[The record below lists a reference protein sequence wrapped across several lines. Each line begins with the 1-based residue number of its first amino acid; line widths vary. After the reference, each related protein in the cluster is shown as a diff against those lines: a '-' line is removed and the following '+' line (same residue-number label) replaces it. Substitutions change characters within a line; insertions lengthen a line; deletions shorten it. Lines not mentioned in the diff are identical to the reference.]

1 LEERSAAMT
10 ITTPTDQNMDRTFNR
25 ELPDVQASSPDVRI
39 NLTRVGVKNV
49 KKLVEVHR
57 HDKRPVIFISNFDVY
72 VDLPGSLKGAN
83 LSRNFEV
90 IDEVLQQAIDGDVN
104 MIEKLCSVVARK
116 LLDRHEYADRTEVF
130 MRSEFMVKRETPV
143 SHTVCHEVVKVHAS
157 AVARRTFRDP
167 IVRKSIGAEVTGMT
181 ACPCAQN
188 IMKERAMRVLQGL
201 NVDQHSIDAFFTE
214 VPMATHNQRGKG
226 FLSIE
231 TDDDQHVDLEK
242 VIGILKASMSSG
254 IYELLKRG
262 DEGHVV
268 LAAHKNPRFVED
280 CVRQMAKKVLTEFEY
295 LSGDSVVTIKQT
307 NEESI
312 HQHDAYA
319 ERQATIAE
327 LVDEMNGEN
336 RISGE

>member
-1 LEERSAAMT
+1 MT
-10 ITTPTDQNMDRTFNR
+10 ITTPTDQNLDRTFNR

-57 HDKRPVIFISNFDVY
+57 NDKRPVIFISNFDVY

-307 NEESI
+307 NEES
-312 HQHDAYA
+312 
-319 ERQATIAE
+319 
-327 LVDEMNGEN
+327 
-336 RISGE
+336 

>member
-1 LEERSAAMT
+1 LR
-10 ITTPTDQNMDRTFNR
+10 IPPTRTNDKPENSFAR
-25 ELPDVQASSPDVRI
+25 ELPDTQATPPDVRI

-49 KKLVEVHR
+49 KKLVEVSR
-57 HDKRPVIFISNFDVY
+57 HEKRPVIFISTFDVY

-90 IDEVLQQAIDGDVN
+90 IDEVLQQAIDGDVEE
-104 MIEKLCSVVARK
+104 IENLCSAVARK
-116 LLDRHEYADRTEVF
+116 LLDRHEYADRTEVL

-143 SHTVCHEVVKVHAS
+143 SHTTCHEVVKVHAR
-157 AVARRTFRDP
+157 AIARRTFRQP

-188 IMKERAMRVLQGL
+188 IMKERAEHVFHSLG
-201 NVDQHSIDAFFTE
+201 VDEKTIDGFFAE
-214 VPMATHNQRGKG
+214 VPMATHNQRGRG
-226 FLSIE
+226 FLCIE

-242 VIGILKASMSSG
+242 IIMILKDSMSSG

-262 DEGHVV
+262 DESHVV

-280 CVRQMAKKVLTEFEY
+280 CVREMAKKVLAVFEY

-319 ERQATIAE
+319 ERRATIAE
-327 LVDEMNGEN
+327 LVDELNGDRQQEPA
-336 RISGE
+336 

>member
-1 LEERSAAMT
+1 
-10 ITTPTDQNMDRTFNR
+10 
-25 ELPDVQASSPDVRI
+25 VQASSPDVRI

-57 HDKRPVIFISNFDVY
+57 HGKRPTIFISNFDVY

-90 IDEVLQQAIDGDVN
+90 IDEVLQQAIDGEVN
-104 MIEKLCSVVARK
+104 EIEKLCSVVARK
-116 LLDRHEYADRTEVF
+116 LLDRHEYADRTEVL
-130 MRSEFMVKRETPV
+130 MRSEFMVKRETPI
-143 SHTVCHEVVKVHAS
+143 SHTACHEVVKVHAR
-157 AVARRTFRDP
+157 AIARRTFRSP

-188 IMKERAMRVLQGL
+188 IMKERAMRVLESL
-201 NVDQHSIDAFFTE
+201 DVSKDKIDEFFSA
-214 VPMATHNQRGKG
+214 VPMATHNQRGRG
-226 FLSIE
+226 FLCIE

-242 VIGILKASMSSG
+242 IIMILKDSMSSG

-262 DEGHVV
+262 DEGAVV

-280 CVRQMAKKVLTEFEY
+280 CVREMAKKVLAVFDY

-319 ERQATIAE
+319 ERRATIAE
-327 LVDEMNGEN
+327 LVDELNGDKHNDE
-336 RISGE
+336 

>member
-1 LEERSAAMT
+1 
-10 ITTPTDQNMDRTFNR
+10 
-25 ELPDVQASSPDVRI
+25 
-39 NLTRVGVKNV
+39 
-49 KKLVEVHR
+49 VEVHR
-57 HDKRPVIFISNFDVY
+57 TGKRPVIFISNFDVY

-104 MIEKLCSVVARK
+104 QIEQLCSVVARK
-116 LLDRHEYADRTEVF
+116 LLDRHEYADRTEVL
-130 MRSEFMVKRETPV
+130 MRSEFMVKRETPI
-143 SHTVCHEVVKVHAS
+143 SKTACHEVVKVHAR
-157 AVARRTFRDP
+157 AIARRTFRAP

-188 IMKERAMRVLQGL
+188 IMKERAMRVLEGL
-201 NVDQHSIDAFFTE
+201 DVSKDKIDAFFGE

-226 FLSIE
+226 FLCIE
-231 TDDDQHVDLEK
+231 TDDDQHVDLER
-242 VIGILKASMSSG
+242 VIWILKESMSSG

-262 DEGHVV
+262 DEGAVV

-280 CVRQMAKKVLTEFEY
+280 CVREMAKKVLAEFEY

-319 ERQATIAE
+319 ERKATIAE
-327 LVDEMNGEN
+327 LVDEMNGDKHAT
-336 RISGE
+336 G

>member
-1 LEERSAAMT
+1 MQST
-10 ITTPTDQNMDRTFNR
+10 C
-25 ELPDVQASSPDVRI
+25 PDVRI

-49 KKLVEVHR
+49 KKLVQVSR
-57 HDKRPVIFISNFDVY
+57 ADKRPVIFISNFDVY

-90 IDEVLQQAIDGDVN
+90 IDEVLQQAIDGKVN
-104 MIEKLCSVVARK
+104 EIENLCSVVARK
-116 LLDRHEYADRTEVF
+116 LLDHHEYADRTEVL

-143 SHTVCHEVVKVHAS
+143 SHTICHEVVKVHAR
-157 AVARRTFRDP
+157 AIARRTFRDP

-188 IMKERAMRVLQGL
+188 IMKDRANHVLSDLGMVQ
-201 NVDQHSIDAFFTE
+201 DKIDAFFAE
-214 VPMATHNQRGKG
+214 VPMATHNQRGRG
-226 FLSIE
+226 FLCIE

-242 VIGILKASMSSG
+242 IINILKESMSAG

-262 DEGHVV
+262 DEGSVV

-280 CVRQMAKKVLTEFEY
+280 CVREMAKKVLAEFDY
-295 LSGDSVVTIKQT
+295 LAGDSVVIIKQT

-319 ERQATIAE
+319 ERRATLAE
-327 LVDEMNGEN
+327 LFDELNSERN
-336 RISGE
+336 PVA

>member
-1 LEERSAAMT
+1 M
-10 ITTPTDQNMDRTFNR
+10 
-25 ELPDVQASSPDVRI
+25 
-39 NLTRVGVKNV
+39 
-49 KKLVEVHR
+49 
-57 HDKRPVIFISNFDVY
+57 IFISNFDVY

-104 MIEKLCSVVARK
+104 QIEQLCSVVARK
-116 LLDRHEYADRTEVF
+116 LLDRHEYADRTEVL
-130 MRSEFMVKRETPV
+130 MRSEFMVKRETPI
-143 SHTVCHEVVKVHAS
+143 SKTACHEVVKVHAR
-157 AVARRTFRDP
+157 AIARRTFRAP

-188 IMKERAMRVLQGL
+188 IMKERAMRVLEGL
-201 NVDQHSIDAFFTE
+201 DVSKDKIDAFFGE

-226 FLSIE
+226 FLCIE
-231 TDDDQHVDLEK
+231 TDDDQHVDLER
-242 VIGILKASMSSG
+242 VIWILKESMSSG

-262 DEGHVV
+262 DEGAVV

-280 CVRQMAKKVLTEFEY
+280 CVREMAKKVLAEFEY

-319 ERQATIAE
+319 ERKATIAE
-327 LVDEMNGEN
+327 LVDEMNGDKHAT
-336 RISGE
+336 G

>member
-1 LEERSAAMT
+1 MT
-10 ITTPTDQNMDRTFNR
+10 IRTTHSADAPNRTFDR
-25 ELPDVQASSPDVRI
+25 VLPDVQSTSPDVRI

-57 HDKRPVIFISNFDVY
+57 QGKRPVIFISNFDVY

-104 MIEKLCSVVARK
+104 EIERLCSVVARK

-143 SHTVCHEVVKVHAS
+143 SHTACHEVVKVHAR

-188 IMKERAMRVLQGL
+188 IMKERASYVLQNLGL
-201 NVDQHSIDAFFTE
+201 DEDKIDEFFCE
-214 VPMATHNQRGKG
+214 VPMATHNQRGRG
-226 FLSIE
+226 FLCIE

-242 VIGILKASMSSG
+242 VIHILKESMSSG

-262 DEGHVV
+262 DEGAVV

-280 CVRQMAKKVLTEFEY
+280 CVREMAKKVLAEFEY

-319 ERQATIAE
+319 ERRATIAE
-327 LVDEMNGEN
+327 LFDEMNADKKD
-336 RISGE
+336 SC

>member
-1 LEERSAAMT
+1 MQST
-10 ITTPTDQNMDRTFNR
+10 C
-25 ELPDVQASSPDVRI
+25 PDVRI

-49 KKLVEVHR
+49 KKLVQVSR
-57 HDKRPVIFISNFDVY
+57 ADKRPVIFISNFNVY

-90 IDEVLQQAIDGDVN
+90 IDEVLQQAIDGKVN
-104 MIEKLCSVVARK
+104 EIENLCSVVARK
-116 LLDRHEYADRTEVF
+116 LLDHHEYADRTEVL
-130 MRSEFMVKRETPV
+130 MKSEFMVKRETPV
-143 SHTVCHEVVKVHAS
+143 SHTACHEVVKVHAR
-157 AVARRTFRDP
+157 AIARRTFREP

-188 IMKERAMRVLQGL
+188 IMKDRANNVLTGL
-201 NVDQHSIDAFFTE
+201 GMEQDKIDAFFAE
-214 VPMATHNQRGKG
+214 VPMATHNQRGRG
-226 FLSIE
+226 FLCIE

-242 VIGILKASMSSG
+242 IIRILKESMSAG

-262 DEGHVV
+262 DEGAVV

-280 CVRQMAKKVLTEFEY
+280 CVREMAKKVLAEFEY
-295 LSGDSVVTIKQT
+295 LSGDSGIIIKQT

-319 ERQATIAE
+319 ERRATLAE
-327 LVDEMNGEN
+327 LYDELNSDKN
-336 RISGE
+336 QVA

>member
-1 LEERSAAMT
+1 M
-10 ITTPTDQNMDRTFNR
+10 
-25 ELPDVQASSPDVRI
+25 RI

-49 KKLVEVHR
+49 KKLVQVAR
-57 HDKRPVIFISNFDVY
+57 ADKRPVIFISNFDVY

-90 IDEVLQQAIDGDVN
+90 IDEVLQQAIDGKVN
-104 MIEKLCSVVARK
+104 EIENLCSVVARK
-116 LLDRHEYADRTEVF
+116 LLDHHEYADRTEVL

-143 SHTVCHEVVKVHAS
+143 SKTICHEVVKVHAR
-157 AVARRTFRDP
+157 AIARRTFRDP

-188 IMKERAMRVLQGL
+188 IMKDRANHVLSDLGMAQ
-201 NVDQHSIDAFFTE
+201 DKIDAFFAE
-214 VPMATHNQRGKG
+214 VPMATHNQRGRG
-226 FLSIE
+226 FLCIE

-242 VIGILKASMSSG
+242 IINILKESMSAG

-262 DEGHVV
+262 DEGSVV

-280 CVRQMAKKVLTEFEY
+280 CVREMAKKVLAEFDY
-295 LSGDSVVTIKQT
+295 LAGDSVVTIKQT

-319 ERQATIAE
+319 ERRATLAE
-327 LVDEMNGEN
+327 LVDELNSEKN
-336 RISGE
+336 AAT

>member
-1 LEERSAAMT
+1 MKNND
-10 ITTPTDQNMDRTFNR
+10 TDQSPEKSFRR

-57 HDKRPVIFISNFDVY
+57 HGKRPTIFISNFDVY

-116 LLDRHEYADRTEVF
+116 LLDRHEYADRTEVL
-130 MRSEFMVKRETPV
+130 MRSEYMVKRETPV
-143 SHTVCHEVVKVHAS
+143 SQTACEEVVKVHAR
-157 AVARRTFRDP
+157 AVARRTFRSP

-188 IMKERAMRVLQGL
+188 IMKERAMRVLEGL
-201 NVDQHSIDAFFTE
+201 DVNKDKIDEFFAA

-226 FLSIE
+226 FLCIE
-231 TDDDQHVDLEK
+231 TDDDQYVDLEK
-242 VIGILKASMSSG
+242 IISILKDSMSAG

-262 DEGHVV
+262 DEGAVV

-280 CVRQMAKKVLTEFEY
+280 CVREMAKRVLAEFEY

-319 ERQATIAE
+319 ERRATIAE
-327 LVDEMNGEN
+327 LADELNGDRRNSE
-336 RISGE
+336 